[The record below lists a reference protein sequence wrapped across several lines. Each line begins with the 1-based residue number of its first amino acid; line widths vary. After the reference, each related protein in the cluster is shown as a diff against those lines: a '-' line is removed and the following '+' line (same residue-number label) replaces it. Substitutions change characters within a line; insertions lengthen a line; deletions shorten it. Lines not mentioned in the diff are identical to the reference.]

1 MKRRWMIV
9 LAATVGAVLGLGA
22 TALYAYD
29 LSRSDMVAKGIT
41 VAGVDIGGLS
51 AGRARETLRRALAA
65 RLERPVVVRVENR
78 RFVLSPQEAEV
89 RVDAAGMVQHALA
102 KSRDGFF
109 VRRAV
114 RELSGGKVRASLP
127 ARVRY
132 SPDAVRALVER
143 VKSAINRPPQD
154 ATVTPSASTLA
165 VRPSRD
171 GVTVRSVR
179 LRWAIARA
187 LFDPTGPRIVDVPTK
202 TTKPRVTTQRLA
214 KKYPFFIT
222 INRGQFK
229 LRLFRNLK
237 LAKTYTIAVGQIGLE
252 TPAGLY
258 HVQNK
263 AINPAWHVPM
273 SAWAGSLAGTV
284 IPGGTAE
291 NPLKARWLGIYDGAG
306 IHGTDATY
314 SLGHAASHGCIR
326 MSIPDVI
333 ELYSIVPIHTPVY
346 VG

>member
-1 MKRRWMIV
+1 MKRRWIV
-9 LAATVGAVLGLGA
+9 VPAAIAAAVLGSGA

-29 LSRSDMVAKGIT
+29 LSRSDVIAKGVT
-41 VAGVDIGGLS
+41 VAGVDVGGLS
-51 AGRARETLRRALAA
+51 AGAARDTLRRALAS
-65 RLERPVVVRVENR
+65 RLQRRVVVRFRNR
-78 RFVLSPQEAEV
+78 RFVLSPQEARI
-89 RVDAAGMVQHALA
+89 RVDAGAMVRQALA
-102 KSRDGFF
+102 KSREGFF

-114 RELSGGKVRASLP
+114 LALSGGKVRARLP

-132 SPDAVRALVER
+132 SSYAVRALIHR
-143 VKSAINRPPQD
+143 ITHAINRTPRD
-154 ATVTPSASTLA
+154 AQVTPSSARVT

-171 GVTVRSVR
+171 GITVRAVR

-187 LFDPTGPRIVDVPTK
+187 LFDPVGPRVVRVPTK
-202 TTKPRVTTQRLA
+202 TTKPRMTTERLA
-214 KKYPFFIT
+214 RKYPFYIT
-222 INRGQFK
+222 IDRGHFK
-229 LRLFRNLK
+229 LRLFRHLK
-237 LAKTYTIAVGQIGLE
+237 LAKTYPIAVGQIGLE

-263 AINPAWHVPM
+263 AINPAWHVPL
-273 SAWAGSLAGTV
+273 SAWAGSLAGAV

-326 MSIPDVI
+326 MAIPDVI
-333 ELYSIVPIHTPVY
+333 ELYSIVPIGTPVY
-346 VG
+346 ID